1 MEAEYGR
8 AQRIWVMDRGVVSEK
23 NLEFLRSRD
32 GQYIVGTRKAQLRQ
46 VERELTE
53 QDWHAVQPG
62 VEVKLVTGP
71 SATEKFVLARSADRR
86 EKEKAMRQR
95 FVDRIEAG
103 LNQPPTAADAR
114 RPTCEGQAP
123 PRSGRLPQQHCPW

>member
-103 LNQPPTAADAR
+103 VAKTQADADGGAAPGEVGGAQR
-114 RPTCEGQAP
+114 WGRPQP
-123 PRSGRLPQQHCPW
+123 KKGR